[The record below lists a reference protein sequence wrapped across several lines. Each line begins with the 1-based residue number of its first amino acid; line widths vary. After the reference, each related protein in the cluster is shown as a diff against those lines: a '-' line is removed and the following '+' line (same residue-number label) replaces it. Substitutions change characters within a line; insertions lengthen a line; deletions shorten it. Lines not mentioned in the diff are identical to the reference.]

1 MVKGLDDGDE
11 SEALPVTNGVNQGCV
26 VSPTLFSMVFSAM
39 RTRAFEDPSLIV
51 RIEYLRHLKTVTKA
65 KETVI
70 RAFLFAEDCT
80 LSANTEQMMQNELD
94 CSSQGCGNFGLTI
107 STTKTEVMYQLAPG
121 KLYCTRNHTQN
132 L

>member
-1 MVKGLDDGDE
+1 
-11 SEALPVTNGVNQGCV
+11 
-26 VSPTLFSMVFSAM
+26 MVFSAM
-39 RTRAFEDPSLIV
+39 RTRAFQDPSLIV

-70 RAFLFAEDCT
+70 RAFLFSKDCT

-107 STTKTEVMYQLAPG
+107 STTKTEVMYQLAHA
-121 KLYCTRNHTQN
+121 KLY
-132 L
+132 

>member
-11 SEALPVTNGVNQGCV
+11 SEASPVTNGVNQGCV
-26 VSPTLFSMVFSAM
+26 VSPTFFSMVFSAM
-39 RTRAFEDPSLIV
+39 RTRALQDPSLIV
-51 RIEYLRHLKTVTKA
+51 RIEYLRHLKTAKA

>member
-1 MVKGLDDGDE
+1 MVKVLDDRDE

-39 RTRAFEDPSLIV
+39 RTRALQDPSIIV
-51 RIEYLRHLKTVTKA
+51 RIEYLGHLKTVTKA

-70 RAFLFAEDCT
+70 RAFLFAEDIT

-94 CSSQGCGNFGLTI
+94 CSSEGCDNFGLTI
-107 STTKTEVMYQLAPG
+107 RTTKTEVMYQLAPG
-121 KLYCTRNHTQN
+121 KLY
-132 L
+132 